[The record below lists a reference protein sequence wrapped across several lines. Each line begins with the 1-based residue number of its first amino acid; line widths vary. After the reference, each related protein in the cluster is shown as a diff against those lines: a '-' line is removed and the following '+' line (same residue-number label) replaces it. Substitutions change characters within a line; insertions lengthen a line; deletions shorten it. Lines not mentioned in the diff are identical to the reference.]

1 MYANYYYRARR
12 LGFCG
17 GGGWGGGGG
26 VGVGGGGG
34 GGVAPSHQRDDQQTS
49 KF

>member
-1 MYANYYYRARR
+1 MYANYYYRVRR
-12 LGFCG
+12 LGFC
-17 GGGWGGGGG
+17 
-26 VGVGGGGG
+26 GGGGG